1 MGIDVYLSW
10 HGQTPEHR
18 EAQDSAYLS
27 LGGGHVGYLRESYCG
42 PPYVTKIL
50 VREAFES
57 PFRQACIPAA
67 VLRERLTQVTE
78 PAYGFDGGD
87 AVVREIAVRFEL
99 AGASVAHP
107 RRGGTFPMTVQEAVA
122 ARYEPNSAKA
132 RRVMESVRAFVALAE
147 SKELEAGGPCA
158 VRVTF

>member
-1 MGIDVYLSW
+1 MGIDVYLRW
-10 HGQTPEHR
+10 RYQTPGDR
-18 EAQDSAYLS
+18 AAQDDAHFSVD
-27 LGGGHVGYLRESYCG
+27 GGHVGYLRESYMG

-78 PAYGFDGGD
+78 PAYGFDAGD
-87 AVVREIAVRFEL
+87 VAVRKIIARFES
-99 AGASVAHP
+99 AGGSVSHP
-107 RRGGTFPMTVQEAVA
+107 RPGRTFPMTVEEAVA
-122 ARYEPNSAKA
+122 ARYEHDADKA

-147 SKELEAGGPCA
+147 SKELETGHACS
-158 VRVTF
+158 VRAEF